1 MNKISNYQIDM
12 NKKMNDIMNKVNEDF
27 CNLKK

>member
-1 MNKISNYQIDM
+1 MNKISNYQMDM
-12 NKKMNDIMNKVNEDF
+12 NKKMNDTENKVNEDF